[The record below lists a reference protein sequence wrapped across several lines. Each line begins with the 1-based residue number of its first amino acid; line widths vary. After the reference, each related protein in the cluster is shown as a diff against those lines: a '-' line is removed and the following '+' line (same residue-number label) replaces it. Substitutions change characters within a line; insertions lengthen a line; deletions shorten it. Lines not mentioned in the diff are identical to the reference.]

1 MDRIARLAGAGLV
14 LTFLS
19 AAASGAHF
27 AGPLPPPTPPV
38 ITGALPYVAIPG
50 AVAAPD
56 PKRVYRMAFNVEH
69 GATDPHKPAEGVLM
83 AASLASNLR
92 GEGVPVDH
100 IHVAIVVHDKGLSSI
115 LSDAAYR
122 ARFGIANP
130 NLPLLRGLKANG
142 GRVLVCGQYLVDL
155 KLPPDSLADGVEV
168 GSDAYIVLTT
178 LQNDGFGILA
188 F

>member
-1 MDRIARLAGAGLV
+1 MNRISCLVGACL
-14 LTFLS
+14 FLLS
-19 AAASGAHF
+19 LSTTASGARF
-27 AGPLPPPTPPV
+27 AGALPPPTPPV

-56 PKRVYRMAFNVEH
+56 PKRVYKMAFNVEH
-69 GATDPHKPAEGVLM
+69 GSTDPHKPAGGVLM

-92 GEGVPVDH
+92 GEGVPADH
-100 IHVAIVVHDKGLSSI
+100 VRIAIVAHDPGLSSM

-122 ARFGIANP
+122 SKFGIANP

-142 GRVLVCGQYLVDL
+142 GRVLVCGQYLVEL
-155 KLPPDSLADGVEV
+155 KLPPESLADEVEV

-178 LQNDGFGILA
+178 LQNDGYGILA